1 MIKFV
6 NAKINLGLNIVGK
19 RADGYHL
26 LQTIFVPAGLLSGTP
41 RNPEPF
47 CDILELTIS
56 EQPSPAGDIRFIFS
70 GRLPNCAPEQ
80 NLVVKAA
87 RKYFE
92 NADSE
97 FAGKASQ
104 LTLRLHKLLPDGAGM
119 GGGSADASFT
129 LKILD
134 EMASKLGYSPLG
146 DEKLKELALTLGA
159 DCPVFI
165 ENQVAYGE
173 GIGEKL
179 YPMPGLAKRL
189 SGKWMAIAKPDL
201 HISTREAFAGV
212 TPRYPKF
219 NLLNIEKLEIS
230 EWRSIIHNDFEDSLF
245 PVYLVLGQIKESLYR
260 SGALYAS
267 MTGSGASLYGI
278 FDSKEEAAK
287 ALQEIPDSQAP
298 YKALILLP

>member
-19 RADGYHL
+19 RPDGYHL
-26 LQTIFVPAGLLSGTP
+26 LQTIFVPVGLLSSTP

-47 CDILELTIS
+47 CDILELTIN
-56 EQPSPAGDIRFIFS
+56 ERPTPADDLQFIFT
-70 GRLPNCAPEQ
+70 GLLPNCEPEQ

-87 RKYFE
+87 RKYFDI
-92 NADSE
+92 ADPGFSA
-97 FAGKASQ
+97 FASR

-134 EMASKLGYSPLG
+134 EMAVKLGYLPLG
-146 DEKLKELALTLGA
+146 NDRLKELAVTLGA

-165 ENQVAYGE
+165 DNQVAYGE

-179 YPMPGLAKRL
+179 FPMPGLAKRL
-189 SGKWMAIAKPDL
+189 SGKWTAIAKPDL

-212 TPRYPKF
+212 TPRYPSF
-219 NLLNIEKLEIS
+219 NLLNIDKLQIR

-245 PVYLVLGQIKESLYR
+245 PKYPVLSQIKESLYS
-260 SGALYAS
+260 SGADYAS
-267 MTGSGASLYGI
+267 MTGSGASIYGI
-278 FDSKEEAAK
+278 FSTKEQASK
-287 ALQEIPDSQAP
+287 ALREIPDSQAP
-298 YKALILLP
+298 YKALILL